1 MKIEIGDKEYN
12 VTCARTE
19 EERIKGLQGV
29 TELKDDE
36 GMLFFFEE
44 PQTVGFW
51 MKDTKVPLDIIF
63 ISEDMEVISVYQGEP
78 ENENIAEEDNVKFV
92 LEVNQGS
99 GIEEGDE
106 LDIEEDEELP
116 KMKVIAPDG
125 STQMELEGGERIFS
139 RKNTRTLIRMAK
151 RASKSK
157 EDKDYKALGKKMF
170 TYLKQQDEREPEYV
184 EKKDM
189 QIGMTR

>member
-99 GIEEGDE
+99 GIEGGDE

-184 EKKDM
+184 EKKD
-189 QIGMTR
+189 